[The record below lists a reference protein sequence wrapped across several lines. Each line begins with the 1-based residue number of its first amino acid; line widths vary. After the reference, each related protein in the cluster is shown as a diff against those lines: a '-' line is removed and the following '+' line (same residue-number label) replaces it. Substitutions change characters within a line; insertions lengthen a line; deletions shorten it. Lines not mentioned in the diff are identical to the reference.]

1 MTPAVVGVLAG
12 AAVWLAARPRLPP
25 PQRAA
30 TPAAVPDGD
39 WLRRGRRVWP
49 VLAFVGVVALWP
61 GWVGLL
67 LATGAAVV
75 VHRAVARAEPAA
87 SRREREEVEHDLPAV
102 VLLLA
107 TALRGGADLD
117 SAARLV
123 CAALPGAAAARL
135 GAACDRLALGV
146 HPGRVWEQL
155 GTEPAMAPLG
165 RAMARAHRTGAPVS
179 ATVARLADD
188 LAADARAGVEDR
200 ARTVG
205 VRAAVPLGVCLLPSF
220 LLLGIVPL
228 VASLL
233 AGLEL

>member
-1 MTPAVVGVLAG
+1 MTATVVGLLAG
-12 AAVWLAARPRLPP
+12 AAVWLAARPRHRPAPP
-25 PQRAA
+25 PVVASTDADR
-30 TPAAVPDGD
+30 D

-49 VLAFVGVVALWP
+49 VLAAVAVLAFWP
-61 GWVGLL
+61 GWLGLG
-67 LATGAAVV
+67 LAVAAAVV
-75 VHRAVARAEPAA
+75 VHRVVGAAEPAG
-87 SRREREEVEHDLPAV
+87 SRREREEVERDLPAV

-123 CAALPGAAAARL
+123 CTALPGAAATRL
-135 GAACDRLALGV
+135 GEACDRLALGV
-146 HPGRVWEQL
+146 DPGQVWERL
-155 GTEPAMAPLG
+155 GAEPAMAPLG
-165 RAMARAHRTGAPVS
+165 RALARAHRTGAPVA

-188 LAADARAGVEDR
+188 LSASARAEVEDR

-205 VRAAVPLGVCLLPSF
+205 VKAAVPLGVCLLPSF